1 MIVRLRA
8 AARLLVALACT
19 GSVAQAPDVA
29 AIQAREAR
37 NADART
43 LAAFERCR
51 QALVARFGADPKL
64 TMLEWGETEC
74 AALVVAQGGATAFV
88 IRQGDEWKS
97 TANRKLEPWAEPA
110 TASANAFP
118 LSSVRPAAIRAWLD
132 AWRAVPGQATDFV
145 TRYSIGYDPALRRV
159 AFRGLV
165 GSMATGKL
173 TLVAFDPAD
182 GRTIGPVAGR
192 R

>member
-1 MIVRLRA
+1 MLASRA
-8 AARLLVALACT
+8 AVGLLATLAC
-19 GSVAQAPDVA
+19 GFAAAQAADVA

-43 LAAFERCR
+43 LAALERYR
-51 QALVARFGADPKL
+51 AALVGRFGGDPKL
-64 TMLEWGETEC
+64 TMLEWGETEG
-74 AALVVAQGGATAFV
+74 AALVVVPGGATSFV

-97 TANRKLEPWAEPA
+97 TENRKLVPWAEPA
-110 TASANAFP
+110 TASARAFP

-145 TRYSIGYDPALRRV
+145 TRYSIGYDPALGRV
-159 AFRGLV
+159 AFRALV

-182 GRTIGPVAGR
+182 GRTIGPVAGSR
-192 R
+192 